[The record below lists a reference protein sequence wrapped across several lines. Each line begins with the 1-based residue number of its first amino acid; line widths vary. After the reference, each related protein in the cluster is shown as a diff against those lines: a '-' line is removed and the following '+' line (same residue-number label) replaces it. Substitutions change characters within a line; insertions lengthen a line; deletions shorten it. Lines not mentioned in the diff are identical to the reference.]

1 MIDPQRLRDEI
12 ELRDAID
19 RHKARER
26 ENTIWAI
33 GLFILVAH
41 ALIHWWIFVRPER
54 IAHLTPPQLR
64 RRRQC
69 WFIVTVAVLI
79 ALYIYGSID

>member
-1 MIDPQRLRDEI
+1 MVDPQRLRDEI

-41 ALIHWWIFVRPER
+41 ALIYWWI
-54 IAHLTPPQLR
+54 
-64 RRRQC
+64 
-69 WFIVTVAVLI
+69 
-79 ALYIYGSID
+79 LYDPSA